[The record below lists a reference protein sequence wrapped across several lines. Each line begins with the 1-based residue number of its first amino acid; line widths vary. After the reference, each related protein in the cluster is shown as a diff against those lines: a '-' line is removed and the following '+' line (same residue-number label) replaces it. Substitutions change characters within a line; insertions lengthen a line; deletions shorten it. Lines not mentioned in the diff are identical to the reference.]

1 LLEKPLNKSTKNQ
14 MMNTK
19 LNMNGSWDVVK
30 GELKQKYANLT
41 DDDLLFVEGKE
52 NELLGRLE
60 LKLGKPKEEI
70 GQDIEMVIHSSIS
83 MEELEFV
90 MVI

>member
-1 LLEKPLNKSTKNQ
+1 
-14 MMNTK
+14 
-19 LNMNGSWDVVK
+19 MNGSWDVVK

>member
-1 LLEKPLNKSTKNQ
+1 
-14 MMNTK
+14 MNTK
-19 LNMNGSWDVVK
+19 INMNGNWDVVK

-52 NELLGRLE
+52 NELLGRLK

-70 GQDIEMVIHSSIS
+70 RQAIEIVIHSSFS

>member
-1 LLEKPLNKSTKNQ
+1 
-14 MMNTK
+14 MNTK
-19 LNMNGSWDVVK
+19 LNMNGNWDVVI

-52 NELLGRLE
+52 NELLGRLK

-70 GQDIEMVIHSSIS
+70 RQAIEIVIHSSFS

>member
-1 LLEKPLNKSTKNQ
+1 
-14 MMNTK
+14 MNTK
-19 LNMNGSWDVVK
+19 INMNGNWDVVK

-52 NELLGRLE
+52 NELLGRLK
-60 LKLGKPKEEI
+60 LKLGKPKKEI
-70 GQDIEMVIHSSIS
+70 RQAIEIVIHSSFS